1 MNMMDLLGTMSA
13 AIHQGRDPYVIGR
26 ENNKDIFWK
35 EIGARRQYN
44 LFMVKLGK

>member
-1 MNMMDLLGTMSA
+1 MMDLLGKMSA
-13 AIHQGRDPYVIGR
+13 ATHQGRDSCVMGR

-35 EIGARRQYN
+35 EIGTRKQYD